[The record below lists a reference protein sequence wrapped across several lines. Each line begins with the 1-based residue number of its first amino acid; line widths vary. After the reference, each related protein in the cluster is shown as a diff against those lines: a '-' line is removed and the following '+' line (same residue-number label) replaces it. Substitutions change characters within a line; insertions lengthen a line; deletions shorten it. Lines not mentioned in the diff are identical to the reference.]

1 MSLESRVQW
10 FVHTLEQGSGWTW
23 LNRFLVAVIIAGV
36 AVLWLT
42 VKFNGFNTPEA
53 MDQAQIGRQLA
64 AGNGYTTMYARPLAM
79 RLMMERTGKCPVPL
93 PDVSQP
99 PLGPLINAA
108 VFKITRTDFAFPS
121 GETVSPD
128 ENAITTSSFA
138 FFAGALLLGYL
149 LLRQLFNPILAA
161 LATSMAAGT
170 NLLWQFTFSGLPQM
184 AMLFFFNGALLALFK
199 ALCAQAEG
207 RGRRALALV
216 TTASVCLAF
225 ATLGN
230 IIVAAIFAGFLAF
243 VLAVFRPVPRYATAS
258 LAAYAIPLLPWA
270 WHNWRALRNPF
281 GLVFYELY
289 RPAGTDALAL
299 LADFEAMLRFHWS
312 DFLHNVAQQLLL
324 IMGNFPSYIGANL
337 VAAAFFLAL
346 FIQLHSKWTTAQFR
360 WAIFFTWIG
369 ATAGMAVLGSSEPVS
384 ANQLQVL
391 FIPVMTGYG
400 LAFLLSMWNRLQIV
414 QPFLRLLFVIL
425 LFAIVSIPL
434 VLGLFNQARRVN
446 WPPYLPP
453 LMVRFEKWLTPHEAM
468 ASDIPW
474 ATAWYANRTSLLLPA
489 SVEQFELINGENF
502 LGEPLVG
509 LYLTPFSG
517 GGRAYADIVN
527 GRYSEWAR
535 FILREVR
542 QEDLRSWMLGTAINL
557 PIDGEAVF
565 FSDRVRWR

>member
-10 FVHTLEQGSGWTW
+10 FIHTLEQGPGWVW
-23 LNRFLVAVIIAGV
+23 LNRFLVALVIAGV

-64 AGNGYTTMYARPLAM
+64 AGNGYTTIYARPLAM
-79 RLMMERTGKCPVPL
+79 RLMLERTGKCSVPL

-99 PLGPLINAA
+99 PLGPLINSAI
-108 VFKITRTDFAFPS
+108 FKITRTDFVFPS

-128 ENAITTSSFA
+128 ENAITTSSFI
-138 FFAGALLLGYL
+138 FFAGALLFGYL
-149 LLRQLFNPILAA
+149 LLRQLFNPVLAA

-199 ALCAQAEG
+199 ALCAQAHG
-207 RGRRALALV
+207 RKRRALALV
-216 TTASVCLAF
+216 TTAAACLGF
-225 ATLGN
+225 MTLGN
-230 IIVAAIFAGFLAF
+230 IIGGAVFAGFFVF
-243 VLAVFRPVPRYATAS
+243 VLAVFRPVPRYAFAA

-270 WHNWRALRNPF
+270 WHNWQSLRNPF

-289 RPAGTDALAL
+289 RPAGTDALTL
-299 LADFEAMLRFHWS
+299 LADFEPMLRFQWS
-312 DFLHNVAQQLLL
+312 DFLHNFVNQLLL
-324 IMGNFPSYIGANL
+324 IMGSFPSYIGANL
-337 VAAAFFLAL
+337 VAAAFFLAV
-346 FIQLHSKWTTAQFR
+346 FIQVHPRWTTAQFR
-360 WAIFFTWIG
+360 WAVFLTWLG
-369 ATAGMAVLGSSEPVS
+369 ATAGMAVLGSGEPVS
-384 ANQLQVL
+384 ANQLQML

-400 LAFLLSMWNRLQIV
+400 LAFLLSMWSRLEIV
-414 QPFLRLLFVIL
+414 QPVLRLLFVVL
-425 LFAIVSIPL
+425 LFALVSIPL
-434 VLGLFNQARRVN
+434 VLGLLNQTRRVN

-453 LMVRFEKWLTPHEAM
+453 MMARFEQWLQPDEAM

-474 ATAWYANRTSLLLPA
+474 ATAWYSRRTSLLLPA
-489 SVEQFELINGENF
+489 SVEQFELINGENL
-502 LGEPLVG
+502 LGQPLVG

-517 GGRAYADIVN
+517 GGRAYSDIVN
-527 GRYSEWAR
+527 GRYGEWAR

-557 PIDGEAVF
+557 PVDGEAVF
-565 FSDRVRWR
+565 FSDRARWR